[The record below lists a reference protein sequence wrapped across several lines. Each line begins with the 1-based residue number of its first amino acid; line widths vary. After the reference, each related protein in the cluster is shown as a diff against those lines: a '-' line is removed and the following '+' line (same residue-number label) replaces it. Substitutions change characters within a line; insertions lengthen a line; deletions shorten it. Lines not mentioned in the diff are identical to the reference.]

1 MTSSAAT
8 IAELG
13 AGALRARRE
22 ELVALLADA
31 VDDNASVG
39 FVLPHDPRLYE
50 EAWNGWIADVE
61 RGERMVLAAL
71 VGDELAGC
79 VHLVPCTKPNQPHRA
94 DVQKLLVHRRHR
106 YQGIARELM
115 HALEAHARSGGRS
128 LLTLDTRTG
137 SGADF
142 LYRGEGW
149 TELGVL
155 PAFALDPDGT
165 PAACTFF
172 FKHLGR

>member
-1 MTSSAAT
+1 MSTCEATIVELSAARQ
-8 IAELG
+8 
-13 AGALRARRE
+13 RARLD
-22 ELVALLADA
+22 ELCALLADA

-39 FVLPHDPRLYE
+39 FVLPHDARRYAD
-50 EAWNGWIADVE
+50 AWDGWIDEAE
-61 RGERMVLAAL
+61 RGERMVLCAF

-79 VHLVPCTKPNQPHRA
+79 VHLVPCSKPNQPHRA

-115 HALEAHARSGGRS
+115 RALEARALASGRS

-137 SGADF
+137 SGADY
-142 LYRGEGW
+142 LYRSEGW

-155 PAFALDPDGT
+155 PGFAFDPDGA
-165 PAACTFF
+165 PAACTFYW
-172 FKHLGR
+172 KRLHA

>member
-1 MTSSAAT
+1 MPAPSTT
-8 IAELG
+8 IAELST
-13 AGALRARRE
+13 AQLVARRT
-22 ELVALLADA
+22 ELAALLADA

-39 FVLPHDPRLYE
+39 FVLPHDERAYAQ
-50 EAWNGWIADVE
+50 AWEGWTGEIA
-61 RGERMVLAAL
+61 RGERIVFGAFA
-71 VGDELAGC
+71 GDELAGC

-115 HALEAHARSGGRS
+115 HALEARALALGRT

-155 PAFALDPDGT
+155 PAFALDPDGR

-172 FKHLGR
+172 WKRLAP